1 MQLVVGPAIL
11 SKAYIVYG
19 HRGFVRGV
27 LDRFKLRTMR
37 HHFWGVALLGIFLV
51 SCGSNS
57 PKPEEPKSSILPAP
71 PTPEAP
77 ALKKAELGPEPDL
90 GSVIIL
96 EVPAEGTQSFYVKG
110 EPGARYLAKVIPLYG
125 SSKTKKKNA
134 VVSSEQAPAG
144 KSKDPKASSEPPKLP
159 QGFTATLFPVVEA
172 PSLPGNFYTAAT
184 LKGLK
189 EGRYQLPA
197 AAPPIEAAQA
207 TETQASSSTVS
218 TDEIPEKSSAP
229 PSLPES
235 LWSPVTDKGTE
246 AFEVKTEVLP
256 SGQATQPVVLEVKNL
271 DAVPRTVQVVIRERK
286 P

>member
-37 HHFWGVALLGIFLV
+37 HHFWGVALFGIFLV

-110 EPGARYLAKVIPLYG
+110 EPGARYLAKVTPLYG
-125 SSKTKKKNA
+125 SSKTKKKNGVA
-134 VVSSEQAPAG
+134 SSEQTPAG
-144 KSKDPKASSEPPKLP
+144 KSKDPKASPELPKPP
-159 QGFTATLFPVVEA
+159 QGFTATLFPVLEA
-172 PSLPGNFYTAAT
+172 PSLPGNFYTAET

-197 AAPPIEAAQA
+197 AAPPADAQT

-218 TDEIPEKSSAP
+218 TDETLPEKSSAP